1 MRHANSLAGWN
12 PSAQCRPIMEANLSA
27 VQRDAQSQARS
38 LSERDIG
45 TEHDGARAHPVRCQR
60 LELPQLRLVGD
71 CR

>member
-12 PSAQCRPIMEANLSA
+12 PSTERGPIVEANLSA
-27 VQRDAQSQARS
+27 MQRDAQVQARS
-38 LSERDIG
+38 VLERDVG
-45 TEHDGARAHPVRCQR
+45 SKHDGARAHPVRRQR